1 MIDRSLLRSM
11 RDKATVL
18 GMIRRFGACARDP
31 EKLAMTT
38 ACVRSLSWAIK
49 HELLTEAERA
59 GVLRAI
65 LDA

>member
-1 MIDRSLLRSM
+1 MFDRSLLRAM
-11 RDKATVL
+11 RDRGVVL

-31 EKLAMTT
+31 EKLSMTT
-38 ACVRSLSWAIK
+38 ACIRSLSWAVK

-59 GVLRAI
+59 DVLRAV